1 MESTTELGR
10 LLQSAR
16 EAQGL
21 TLKDV
26 AATTKIA
33 PGALAAIEREDFDQL
48 PVGIFRREFVRVY
61 AEALGLDGRALAHE
75 YVARFEPSKPPSPP
89 APPRYS
95 LALPPRYNLA
105 LPRGAI
111 GVAIGL
117 VVLGGLLL
125 LWGTRPVVTEAGDTT
140 GVAVEPEPVVPAGR
154 QSAAADPDASGER
167 TVLPLRVRIETT
179 GRCWITAHADGRLV
193 VSRMVDPGEV
203 VLVDAQSVIRL
214 RLGDA
219 GAVSSTLNGVAG
231 PPLGRRGQPVTVH
244 VTPAG
249 WRLPEQEDSEA

>member
-1 MESTTELGR
+1 MDSTTDLGR
-10 LLQSAR
+10 HLRSAR
-16 EAQGL
+16 EARGL

-61 AEALGLDGRALAHE
+61 AAALGLDGRALAQA
-75 YVARFEPSKPPSPP
+75 YVARFEPPGPPSPP
-89 APPRYS
+89 APPRHS
-95 LALPPRYNLA
+95 LA

-117 VVLGGLLL
+117 MALGALLVL
-125 LWGTRPVVTEAGDTT
+125 WAGTRPVVTEAGDAA
-140 GVAVEPEPVVPAGR
+140 GVAVETEPVAAAGR
-154 QSAAADPDASGER
+154 QSAGTDPDASGER
-167 TVLPLRVRIETT
+167 TVVPLRLRIEAT
-179 GRCWITAHADGRLV
+179 GRCWITAHADGRRV
-193 VSRMVDPGEV
+193 VSRLVDRGEV
-203 VLVDAQSVIRL
+203 VLVDARSVIRL

-219 GAVSSTLNGVAG
+219 GAVSCTLNGVAG
-231 PPLGRRGQPVTVH
+231 PPLGRPGQPVTVH

-249 WRLPEQEDSEA
+249 WRLPEQEDSDV

>member
-10 LLQSAR
+10 HLRSAR

-33 PGALAAIEREDFDQL
+33 SGTLAAIEREDFDAL
-48 PVGIFRREFVRVY
+48 PAGIFRREFVRVY
-61 AEALGLDGRALAHE
+61 AAALGLDGRALAQA
-75 YVARFEPSKPPSPP
+75 YVARFEKPSPPPSPP
-89 APPRYS
+89 PPRDD
-95 LALPPRYNLA
+95 LP
-105 LPRGAI
+105 LPRI

-117 VVLGGLLL
+117 MALAGLLV
-125 LWGTRPVVTEAGDTT
+125 LWSGTRQVVTEAGDAA
-140 GVAVEPEPVVPAGR
+140 GVAVEPAPVVAAGR
-154 QSAAADPDASGER
+154 QSAGTAPDASGER
-167 TVLPLRVRIETT
+167 TVVPVRLRIEAT

-193 VSRMVDPGEV
+193 VSRMVDRGEV
-203 VLVDAQSVIRL
+203 VLVDAQSRIRL

-219 GAVSSTLNGVAG
+219 GAVSCTLNGVAG
-231 PPLGRRGQPVTVH
+231 PPLGRPGQPVTVH

-249 WRLPEQEDSEA
+249 WRLPEQQDSEV

>member
-10 LLQSAR
+10 HLRSAR

-61 AEALGLDGRALAHE
+61 AEALGLDGRALAQA
-75 YVARFEPSKPPSPP
+75 YVARFEPPKPPSAP
-89 APPRYS
+89 A
-95 LALPPRYNLA
+95 PPRYNLA

-111 GVAIGL
+111 GVGIGL
-117 VVLGGLLL
+117 LALGGLLV
-125 LWGTRPVVTEAGDTT
+125 LWVGTRPVVTEAGDVA
-140 GVAVEPEPVVPAGR
+140 GVAVEPEPAVAAGR
-154 QSAAADPDASGER
+154 QPVGTDPDASGER
-167 TVLPLRVRIETT
+167 TVVPLRVRIEAT
-179 GRCWITAHADGRLV
+179 GRCWITAHADGRRV
-193 VSRMVDPGEV
+193 VSRLVDRGEV

-219 GAVSSTLNGVAG
+219 GAVSGTLNGVAG
-231 PPLGRRGQPVTVH
+231 PPLGRPGQPVTVH

-249 WRLPEQEDSEA
+249 WRLPEQEDSET